1 MISTLD
7 KIKALGIEPVVFS
20 PTPTNG
26 KDIGL
31 CVIKAKKFA
40 LSYDQCDFEL
50 SEAISH
56 EPRVFSLLK
65 RVSESYKVVWLAD
78 GICRDGLCKAMVGDK
93 SIYRDCGHLSHEG
106 STFIGREMGLH
117 HLLTGN

>member
-7 KIKALGIEPVVFS
+7 RIKAIGIEPVVFS
-20 PTPTNG
+20 PTPMNG

-40 LSYDQCDFEL
+40 LSSDQCDFEL

-56 EPRVFSLLK
+56 QPRVFSLLK

-78 GICRDGLCKAMVGDK
+78 GICRDGLCKATVGNK
-93 SIYRDCGHLSHEG
+93 LIYRDGGHLSYEG
-106 STFIGREMGLH
+106 STFIGGEMGFY